1 VLADETASNRNSAP
15 LELFFSTP
23 FYFGTVLSIGGAR
36 LGKWQEWISM
46 STER

>member
-1 VLADETASNRNSAP
+1 VLADETASNQNSAP
-15 LELFFSTP
+15 SELFFSTP
-23 FYFGTVLSIGGAR
+23 FRFGTVLSINVR